1 MIEPRRMDRRLA
13 QRNLTAGLLAGG
25 IALLAFGLAFF
36 FAVMYIT
43 Q

>member
-1 MIEPRRMDRRLA
+1 MDRTRA
-13 QRNLTAGLLAGG
+13 QRNVAAGLLAGG

-36 FAVMYIT
+36 FAVIYIT

>member
-1 MIEPRRMDRRLA
+1 MDRRLA
-13 QRNLTAGLLAGG
+13 QRNVSAGLVAAG

-36 FAVMYIT
+36 FAVIYIT